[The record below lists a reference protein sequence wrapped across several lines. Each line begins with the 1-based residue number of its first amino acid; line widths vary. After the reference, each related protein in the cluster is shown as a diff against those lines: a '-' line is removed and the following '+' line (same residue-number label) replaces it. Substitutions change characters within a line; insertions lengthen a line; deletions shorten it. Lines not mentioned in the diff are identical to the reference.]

1 MIGNMSIK
9 IKKKVL
15 EGIKIDKNI
24 IDFSI
29 KKKLKFLACIFR
41 SCLWIIRGSKKFI

>member
-9 IKKKVL
+9 IKKVL

-29 KKKLKFLACIFR
+29 KKIKIFIYA
-41 SCLWIIRGSKKFI
+41 SSAAVYGLSEGVKKFI